1 MVFSSLIFLFIFLP
15 VFFAGYYLTPN
26 KYKNITALLGSYFF
40 YAWGA
45 PKFVVILFFSSVFDY
60 ILSQKIISKS
70 TSKKTWLTISLV
82 MNIGLLAYFKYAN
95 FFVDQINLLLSV
107 FGSSSIFWTKI
118 VLPIGISFFVFQKIS
133 YVVDVYRGKEKPADH
148 LVDFLLYV
156 ALFPQLIAGP
166 IVRYHDIAKQ
176 LKQRVHSIEMVHQG
190 IFRFT
195 VGLSKKVLI
204 ANPMGTIADSIFAL
218 SILEVTSV
226 QSWIAILAYTFQ
238 IYFDFSGY
246 SDMAIGLGKMMGFNF
261 LENFNAPYISKSISE
276 FWTRWHISL
285 SRFMRE
291 YVYIPLGGNRISN
304 ARTYINLWTVFLISG
319 IWHGA
324 NWTYIVWGMYHGFFI
339 MLDKMLYKK
348 NKQRSIIF
356 IPITFFIVMIGWVFF
371 RSPDIT
377 YALQFIGVLFSY
389 KTIHDIS
396 GGILMG
402 DLISN
407 RSIIVFITAIF
418 FSFISYFK
426 FVKKIIKV
434 IKQKKNIYTFY
445 QSSLIFILLFFSVI
459 SLMNSTFNPF
469 IYFQF

>member
-95 FFVDQINLLLSV
+95 FFVDQINLVLSV

-324 NWTYIVWGMYHGFFI
+324 NWTYIVWGAYHGFFI